1 MNVDFI
7 YKELAELFG
16 IPCNFSPMDEIM
28 LESERCEDDCRKI
41 PDSECWKRYFEERW
55 KIGGGDSE

>member
-7 YKELAELFG
+7 YKELAELFE

-28 LESERCEDDCRKI
+28 FESERCEDDCGKI
-41 PDSECWKRYFEERW
+41 PNSECWKRYFEERW
-55 KIGGGDSE
+55 KIEGR